1 MNRSLACS
9 AALALF
15 AATAEAQERPREL
28 RPPDPGA
35 FVIEAAGGAL
45 GSLAGIGVVAG
56 VSDCDVEDL
65 GCLLKTVG
73 AGGLLGVVG
82 ATIGTTI
89 AAKQTGAPRSVGGAA
104 LGAVVGTG
112 AGLGVHWL
120 LNRASD
126 RNLGDWVVVPIFTI
140 TQGTFAGLGSRLF
153 GGR

>member
-1 MNRSLACS
+1 MTKSLLFVVLLAP
-9 AALALF
+9 AAL
-15 AATAEAQERPREL
+15 TAQDLSREL

-35 FVIEAAGGAL
+35 FVLESAAGAL
-45 GSLAGIGVVAG
+45 GSLAGIGLVAAA
-56 VSDCDVEDL
+56 SHCDVEDL
-65 GCLLKTVG
+65 GCILKTVG

-112 AGLGVHWL
+112 AGLGLHWL

-140 TQGTFAGLGSRLF
+140 TQGTFAALGSRVL
-153 GGR
+153 GRR